1 MTRRLALPA
10 PRWETPLPATVVGS
24 WGPLVIAYAR
34 RELGI
39 ELDRWQ
45 RRAILRALAVDAGGR
60 LVHREYLVSTA
71 RQQGKTAI
79 VRALLGW
86 ALTTDI
92 GPAWSLL
99 YGLAYNRAQARIP
112 YDAVRADLAPIARR
126 LGPEARGGLAVTRY
140 LGIRS
145 AVAGW
150 RREYHTASREARD
163 ALRGYSIDLAIFD
176 EVRTQRD
183 EETYAALKP
192 TVSAR
197 PEPLIFEISSA
208 GDERSILLR
217 SLWERGRRVIE
228 GAEPAE
234 GFGMTWY
241 AADDDDAPDDPRAW
255 RKSSPALVEGR
266 DFGEATV
273 RDELRALTP
282 STFRRERLNLW
293 ADAAD
298 EWLPPGVWA
307 RQVGELDGLRRRSV
321 LAVEAE
327 PGWTHAT
334 IAVAVEPAADDAP
347 TFVGVAAEL
356 VAPAGSTVDP
366 GELLETLERIRAD
379 WSPALVVWS
388 RSASVAPALRSWA
401 EAADVPTLELTPGDL
416 RSGSEMFRASLVGRR
431 LVHADDPLLAVQ
443 ARRARPSG
451 RLDAGAWYFSIRE
464 SRGPIDALRAAAWAA
479 WGAMSPEAA
488 APQPEIF

>member
-1 MTRRLALPA
+1 M
-10 PRWETPLPATVVGS
+10 
-24 WGPLVIAYAR
+24 
-34 RELGI
+34 
-39 ELDRWQ
+39 
-45 RRAILRALAVDAGGR
+45 
-60 LVHREYLVSTA
+60 HREYLVSTA
-71 RQQGKTAI
+71 RQQGKTAL
-79 VRALLGW
+79 VRSLLGW
-86 ALTTDI
+86 ALTTDV
-92 GPAWSLL
+92 GPAWALL

-150 RREYHTASREARD
+150 RREYHVTSREARD

-217 SLWERGRRVIE
+217 ALWERGRRVIE

-234 GFGMTWY
+234 GFGMSWY
-241 AADDDDAPDDPRAW
+241 AADDGDAPDDPATW

-266 DFGEATV
+266 AFGEATV

-282 STFRRERLNLW
+282 ATFRRERLNLW

-307 RQVGELDGLRRRSV
+307 RQTGELPETRRLV
-321 LAVEAE
+321 TLAVEAA
-327 PGWTHAT
+327 PDWSHAT
-334 IAVAVEPAADDAP
+334 IAVAVEPADDAP
-347 TFVGVAAEL
+347 AFVGVAAEL
-356 VAPAGSTVDP
+356 VAEPGSTVDP
-366 GELLETLERIRAD
+366 DALLEALDRIRGA
-379 WSPALVVWS
+379 WSPARVVWS
-388 RSASVAPALRSWA
+388 RSASAAPALRAWA
-401 EAADVPTLELTPGDL
+401 EAADLPTLELTAGDL
-416 RSGSEMFRASLVGRR
+416 RSASELFRAELVGSR
-431 LVHADDPLLAVQ
+431 LVHADDPLLGVQ

-451 RLDAGAWYFSIRE
+451 RLDAGSWYFSIRE
-464 SRGPIDALRAAAWAA
+464 SRGAIDAIRAAAFAA
-479 WGAMSPEAA
+479 WACLSPAA
-488 APQPEIF
+488 RPSQPEIF

>member
-1 MTRRLALPA
+1 MTRLRLPP
-10 PRWETPLPATVVGS
+10 PRWETPLPSTVVGS
-24 WGPLVIAYAR
+24 WGPLVVAFAR

-45 RRAILRALAVDAGGR
+45 VRAIYRALAVDAAGR

-71 RQQGKTAI
+71 RQQGKTAL
-79 VRALLGW
+79 VRALIGW
-86 ALTTDI
+86 ALTTLV
-92 GPAWSLL
+92 GPAWELL
-99 YGLAYNRAQARIP
+99 YGIAYNRAQARIP
-112 YDAVRADLAPIARR
+112 YDAVRADLAPLARR
-126 LGPEARGGLAVTRY
+126 LGPEVRGGLAVTRY

-145 AVAGW
+145 NVDGW
-150 RREYHTASREARD
+150 RREYHVTSREARD

-183 EETYAALKP
+183 DETYAALKP

-208 GDERSILLR
+208 GDERSVLLR
-217 SLWERGRRVIE
+217 ALWERGRRIID

-266 DFGEATV
+266 IAEATI
-273 RDELRALTP
+273 RDELRGLTS

-298 EWLPPGVWA
+298 EWLPPGVWVRA
-307 RQVGELDGLRRRSV
+307 VGSLPATWRRAL
-321 LAVEAE
+321 LAVDVE
-327 PGWTHAT
+327 PGWSHAT
-334 IAVAVEPAADDAP
+334 IAVAVVPETDDAP

-356 VAPAGSTVDP
+356 VAAPGSTVDP
-366 GELLETLERIRAD
+366 AELLVALERVVAT
-379 WSPALVVWS
+379 WSPSRVAWS
-388 RSASVAPALRSWA
+388 RSSSVAAALRVA
-401 EAADVPTLELTPGDL
+401 VDEELRLELGAVDL
-416 RSGSEMFRASLVGRR
+416 RSASELFRSELVGRR

-451 RLDAGAWYFSIRE
+451 PLEAGAWYFSVRE
-464 SRGPIDALRAAAWAA
+464 SRGSIDAIRAAAWAA
-479 WGAMSPEAA
+479 WAAIAPTPES
-488 APQPEIF
+488 QPEIF